1 MKKKITITAMS
12 LLTALFYSQ
21 LMDLLIQSTMN
32 LIWAQTKVAHK

>member
-21 LMDLLIQSTMN
+21 LMGSPIRSTMN
-32 LIWAQTKVAHK
+32 LIWAQMKVAHK